1 LADPAFIDV
10 FILNMTAAV
19 PRALQRGLC
28 KGTKGNSAAK
38 ARFKGLKNW
47 RGVALNALRG
57 IEHPQEIKENSL
69 LYCRI
74 SGKHAPRVI
83 DSAEIR
89 NVPSIA
95 AGFIA
100 SWNERIYA
108 SLNLSAAR
116 LHRSPGA
123 KTAE

>member
-1 LADPAFIDV
+1 
-10 FILNMTAAV
+10 MTAAV
-19 PRALQRGLC
+19 PRALQQGLC

-123 KTAE
+123 KTAK